1 MQEYSIILSGKP
13 DVHEKPIFI
22 LIILGA
28 HIQQD
33 DWLARFLFLHL
44 SSIFSTFIN
53 VELSNIY
60 ETYHKLECSLK
71 VTVTK
76 WIPLLL
82 NFNGNIAQYI
92 YFCLVKSKD
101 FFFSYTFFT
110 LRKITEKGR
119 LKGFWEQERRMSCT
133 ENFAPCYQLWKA
145 RLLSLWS
152 WLLSFVLRV
161 ILVLPITVYLR
172 FFHVSG
178 TSTVLRF
185 VQVIFG

>member
-101 FFFSYTFFT
+101 FFFFLYIFHSKKNYREGKIEGL
-110 LRKITEKGR
+110 LRTGK
-119 LKGFWEQERRMSCT
+119 
-133 ENFAPCYQLWKA
+133 ENVLHWKFCS
-145 RLLSLWS
+145 LLSALES
-152 WLLSFVLRV
+152 ETVVFVKLTSFFCSSCHFGFAYYCLS
-161 ILVLPITVYLR
+161 
-172 FFHVSG
+172 
-178 TSTVLRF
+178 
-185 VQVIFG
+185 